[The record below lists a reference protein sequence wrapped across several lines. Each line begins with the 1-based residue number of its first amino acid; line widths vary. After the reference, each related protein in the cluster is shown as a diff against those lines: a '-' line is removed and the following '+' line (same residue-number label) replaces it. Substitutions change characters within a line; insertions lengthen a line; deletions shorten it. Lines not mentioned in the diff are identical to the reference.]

1 MGKTMSK
8 RLYELTFGSRERAAP
23 AVFIL
28 LGIFLI
34 SAGCNPKPAQPSQ
47 RFHLHGKVV
56 SVDVGDRS
64 AAIDHDAIPGFMDAM
79 TMSYSIPDE
88 KALSTLKPGDEITA
102 DVVVIDTVPHLEN
115 VVVVKQAAKP
125 DPDNSSSFHM
135 PQAGDA
141 VPDFALLDQNNK
153 RISLRSYRGD
163 ALLVTFIY
171 TRCPFPDFCP
181 KVSDNFAQIYAAL
194 RNGSA
199 PDSKVRL
206 LTVSFDPVHDT
217 PTVLRQYAASFRRIT
232 GTERPFDRWE
242 FASVPKTELPK
253 VAKFF
258 GLYYSGQDDQIVHS
272 VSTSLISPNG
282 KIVAW
287 FHDNNWQPQ
296 AILAQAVQSLTNP
309 QQRNAKGTSVLTIST
324 PAASKPRTP

>member
-1 MGKTMSK
+1 MSK
-8 RLYELTFGSRERAAP
+8 PLYELTFGPCERAAP
-23 AVFIL
+23 AIFIL

-34 SAGCNPKPAQPSQ
+34 SAGCNSKPAQPSQ
-47 RFHLHGKVV
+47 RFHLRGKVV
-56 SVDVGDRS
+56 SVDVGNHS

-79 TMSYSIPDE
+79 TMSYPIPD
-88 KALSTLKPGDEITA
+88 KKVLSTLKPGDEITA

-115 VVVVKQAAKP
+115 VVVVNQAGKP
-125 DPDNSSSFHM
+125 DPANSSTFHM
-135 PQAGDA
+135 PQPGDA
-141 VPDFALLDQNNK
+141 VPDFALVDQNNK
-153 RISLRSYRGD
+153 RISFRSYRGD

-181 KVSDNFAQIYAAL
+181 KVSNYFAQIYATL

-199 PDSKVRL
+199 HDSKIRL
-206 LTVSFDPVHDT
+206 LSVSFDPVHDT
-217 PTVLRQYAASFRRIT
+217 PAVLRQYAASFRRIT
-232 GTERPFDRWE
+232 GTDRPFDRWE

-272 VSTSLISPNG
+272 ISTSLISPDG

-287 FHDNNWQPQ
+287 FHDNDWQPQ

-309 QQRNAKGTSVLTIST
+309 QQRSAKDMSVLTMPT
-324 PAASKPRTP
+324 PASSKPRTP